1 MIYFKT
7 ILGEDLLFL
16 KQQSSPRART
26 YSLLSEKMVAGFGE
40 VDVTIY
46 WLWRWTR
53 GERAEEATVPH
64 QPLPPFG
71 GPGS

>member
-16 KQQSSPRART
+16 KQQSLPRART
-26 YSLLSEKMVAGFGE
+26 YSLLSEKMGFGE

-53 GERAEEATVPH
+53 GEQAEEATVPC
-64 QPLPPFG
+64 QPPPPFG